1 MEPFAHLR
9 EGSGKP
15 VERQTKTP
23 HSITGYNYPAYQ
35 VECRLL
41 ISFHLKFT
49 RFTREN
55 RTKHFL
61 YNMSS
66 SEDDT

>member
-1 MEPFAHLR
+1 M
-9 EGSGKP
+9 
-15 VERQTKTP
+15 
-23 HSITGYNYPAYQ
+23 TGYNYPAYQ

-49 RFTREN
+49 RFTLKDI
-55 RTKHFL
+55 TKHFL

-66 SEDDT
+66 SKDDIQS